1 MKGLS
6 RRKGEFLC
14 VLNLIKRGEGMKN
27 YAVALSIVFLG
38 LCIVMGSWVL
48 KDGFSVEQKAL
59 PKKEIPQS

>member
-1 MKGLS
+1 
-6 RRKGEFLC
+6 
-14 VLNLIKRGEGMKN
+14 MKN